1 MQNRHKQVISRRVL
15 TLDWCTR
22 TKVDVASVG
31 IPLILKGSSAQQR
44 SFNVRHAIHLAIIQ
58 AFVSR
63 RFNKN
68 KLLTSKG
75 NPKAHQSKAG
85 TIHAHDSVTEEDSSD
100 DSFCLQL
107 KIQYAQV
114 NNKNN
119 QRHACLVTNLAYRLK
134 QHGNRNLYLRAQ
146 LDTCADVYIMPAS
159 VYKVVF

>member
-1 MQNRHKQVISRRVL
+1 MHMIVL
-15 TLDWCTR
+15 Q
-22 TKVDVASVG
+22 K
-31 IPLILKGSSAQQR
+31 
-44 SFNVRHAIHLAIIQ
+44 
-58 AFVSR
+58 
-63 RFNKN
+63 
-68 KLLTSKG
+68 
-75 NPKAHQSKAG
+75 
-85 TIHAHDSVTEEDSSD
+85 EDSSD

-159 VYKVVF
+159 VYKVVFRDPKVGEACIQ